1 MRVRRRRRAG
11 WLGRLLRRPYRFRQ
25 VQREL
30 RREGSMRLPVSFYGK
45 GDILEKDVWRGYLKK
60 YNPRDLMESMDKLY
74 QKGILGQAGIPIP
87 ETLMTV
93 GAEEELISFQD
104 WLATR
109 GEGFVI
115 KPSQGHGGT
124 GILVIERIVARKFI
138 LTSGKGVDAS
148 YLIRHAMRIINGR
161 YLGGTPD
168 TAMIEER
175 IILSRRLRELATM
188 GLLDIRVVIF
198 KGFPIMAMTRLPTKG
213 SGGKAN
219 VHQGAFAAGISISEG
234 RIISGTIGRKSSRK
248 HPGTGRSLVGF
259 GFNMWEEIMETASA
273 ASDAMG
279 MGFAGVD
286 LAVDDRRGVL
296 VIEVNRRPGLEI
308 QNANRAGLR
317 RRIRF
322 VERRIRKEKMDISAI
337 GPGIKAELSRN
348 WDKIG
353 WGAPGGDEEEE

>member
-1 MRVRRRRRAG
+1 MRIRRRKRVG
-11 WLGRLLRRPYRFRQ
+11 WFGRLLRKPYRFRQ

-30 RREGSMRLPVSFYGK
+30 RREGSLRLPVSFYGK
-45 GDILEKDVWRGYLKK
+45 SDILEKDAWRGYLKK
-60 YNPRDLMESMDKLY
+60 YNPQNLMESMDKLY
-74 QKGILGQAGIPIP
+74 QKEILDLAEIPTP
-87 ETLMTV
+87 GTLMTIT
-93 GAEEELISFQD
+93 AEEELVSFQD
-104 WLATR
+104 WLAER
-109 GEGFVI
+109 KDGFVI

-124 GILVIERIVARKFI
+124 GILVVERVVVKKFI
-138 LTSGKGVDAS
+138 LTSGKGVEAS
-148 YLIRHAMRIINGR
+148 YLVRHAMRIINGR

-168 TAMIEER
+168 TALIEER

-188 GLLDIRVVIF
+188 GLLDIRVVVF
-198 KGFPIMAMTRLPTKG
+198 RGFPIMAMTRLPTKG

-234 RIISGTIGRKSSRK
+234 RIISGTIGRRSSRR

-259 GFNMWEEIMETASA
+259 GFNMWEDIMETASA

-286 LAVDDRRGVL
+286 LAVDDIRGVL

-322 VERRIRKEKMDISAI
+322 VERMIRKEKMDTLAI

-348 WDKIG
+348 WDKRG
-353 WGAPGGDEEEE
+353 WGASGEEEEE